1 MGFFNGK
8 KAKEKALQDF
18 TRQNMSPGL
27 AKIAYSKY
35 SNNGEI
41 HNAAQNLSEEQ
52 VEECYQAA
60 FLLFLKKSY
69 SEQTHQIMALA
80 AMGGHAFAC
89 VRMGFL
95 QPSIEEIWRQHCDDS
110 EYQQAKAAW
119 IKIVGPY

>member
-41 HNAAQNLSEEQ
+41 HNAAQSLSEEQ

-110 EYQQAKAAW
+110 E
-119 IKIVGPY
+119 